1 MNKVEKIYKKIFII
15 LIFVILINIILLNA
29 NILYAESTYTQTIK
43 SGIDAFPES
52 YREALTNLQQQH
64 PNWNFEA
71 YYTGI
76 SWDVLVANE
85 TDCGHNRVINSADSL
100 WKCSCG
106 NVASGYACASDSI
119 IKYYMDPRNFLK
131 NDILVFQFL
140 EMTYNENVQS
150 ISGVESIIKN
160 TFMNTTVNI
169 AGHGEM
175 SYAQIIMEA
184 AKESN
189 MSPYSIATKIIQEV
203 GSNGSESVSGTYA
216 GFEGYYN
223 FFNYG
228 ANDEGNAISNG
239 LQYAKDHGWNN
250 QYTAIIEGAK
260 LLADSYTNAGQNTA
274 YFYKWDVV
282 GSSILKAGQTVTVT
296 SSQLFGHQYMTN
308 VQDPTGQTSRLYN
321 TYLSSGILDA
331 KLNFIIPVYNDMPG
345 LNKLPTNLTEADGPL
360 YYSVGTG
367 VNVRSGPGTGYS
379 AIGTIN
385 VVDEVVAMIERET
398 STDSTGMKWDKVKLS
413 NGVIGYVASQYLKP
427 CETSDENPEIEAEKA
442 IATAVVNVSSG
453 MLRVRAEASS
463 SSVKLATISKGESV
477 EILQKDV
484 KTDENY
490 TWYKIRYNGIVGYVA
505 SEYLTDIKDI
515 DNSGDNVDKPTE
527 NPDKPETTNAKIKL
541 DGENII
547 TVPDVTAKEVAE
559 FLKVTNYQ
567 VSNSNNTVIENTQNV
582 GTGYVITNNDTKE
595 KKTII
600 VKGDVNCDGYVD
612 SGDTYLIKLYI
623 TKTKEIDNENSKKS
637 ADLNNDGY
645 IDSGDSF
652 ILKKHVMK
660 VEKISL

>member
-1 MNKVEKIYKKIFII
+1 MLNKVEKVYKKIFII
-15 LIFVILINIILLNA
+15 LIFVMLINIMLINT
-29 NILYAESTYTQTIK
+29 NKLYATSSYTQTIK

-52 YREALTNLQQQH
+52 YQEALRVLKEQH

-76 SWDVLVANE
+76 SWDDLVANE
-85 TDCGHNRVINSADSL
+85 TDCGHNRIINSASSL
-100 WKCSCG
+100 WKCECG

-119 IKYYMDPRNFLK
+119 IKYYMDPRNFIK
-131 NDILVFQFL
+131 NDVLVFQFL
-140 EMTYNENVQS
+140 EMTYNSSVQN

-169 AGHGEM
+169 DGRGTM

-184 AKESN
+184 AEQSN

-203 GSNGSESVSGTYA
+203 GSNGSSSVSGTYA

-228 ANDEGNAISNG
+228 ANDEGNAVSNG
-239 LQYAKDHGWNN
+239 LQYAKDHGWSN
-250 QYTAIIEGAK
+250 QYIAIVEGAK

-282 GSSILKAGQTVTVT
+282 GSSILKTGQTVTVT
-296 SSQLFGHQYMTN
+296 SSQLFNHQYMTN

-321 TYLSSGILDA
+321 TYLSNGILDA
-331 KLNFIIPVYNDMPG
+331 SLNFIIPVYNDMPG
-345 LNKLPTNLTEADGPL
+345 LNKLPTTLTEADGEL

-367 VNVRSGPGTGYS
+367 VNVRSGPGTNYS
-379 AIGTIN
+379 AIGSISII
-385 VVDEVVAMIERET
+385 DEVVAMLEREVA
-398 STDSTGMKWDKVKLS
+398 TDSTGMKWDRVKLS

-427 CETSDENPEIEAEKA
+427 CETSDENIDIEEEKA
-442 IATAVVNVSSG
+442 IATANVSVTSG
-453 MLRVRAEASS
+453 LLRVRAEASS
-463 SSVKLATISKGESV
+463 SAVRLTAIENGEQV

-505 SEYLTDIKDI
+505 SQYLTNIVDI
-515 DNSGDNVDKPTE
+515 DDNGGENGDN
-527 NPDKPETTNAKIKL
+527 NPDKPETSGEKIKL
-541 DGENII
+541 DGENVI
-547 TVPDVTAKEVAE
+547 TVPDVTVSEVAQ
-559 FLKVTNYQ
+559 FLGTTNYQ
-567 VSNSNNTVIENTQNV
+567 VTNNDIVIENTQNV
-582 GTGYVITNNDTKE
+582 GTGYIITNNDTKE

-600 VKGDVNCDGYVD
+600 VMGDINSDTYVD

-623 TKTKEIDNENSKKS
+623 TELKTIDNDNNKKA
-637 ADLNNDGY
+637 ADINKDGY
-645 IDSGDSF
+645 IDSGDSY

-660 VEKISL
+660 IENISL

>member
-1 MNKVEKIYKKIFII
+1 
-15 LIFVILINIILLNA
+15 
-29 NILYAESTYTQTIK
+29 
-43 SGIDAFPES
+43 
-52 YREALTNLQQQH
+52 
-64 PNWNFEA
+64 
-71 YYTGI
+71 
-76 SWDVLVANE
+76 
-85 TDCGHNRVINSADSL
+85 
-100 WKCSCG
+100 
-106 NVASGYACASDSI
+106 
-119 IKYYMDPRNFLK
+119 
-131 NDILVFQFL
+131 
-140 EMTYNENVQS
+140 
-150 ISGVESIIKN
+150 
-160 TFMNTTVNI
+160 
-169 AGHGEM
+169 
-175 SYAQIIMEA
+175 
-184 AKESN
+184 
-189 MSPYSIATKIIQEV
+189 
-203 GSNGSESVSGTYA
+203 
-216 GFEGYYN
+216 
-223 FFNYG
+223 
-228 ANDEGNAISNG
+228 
-239 LQYAKDHGWNN
+239 
-250 QYTAIIEGAK
+250 
-260 LLADSYTNAGQNTA
+260 
-274 YFYKWDVV
+274 
-282 GSSILKAGQTVTVT
+282 
-296 SSQLFGHQYMTN
+296 
-308 VQDPTGQTSRLYN
+308 
-321 TYLSSGILDA
+321 
-331 KLNFIIPVYNDMPG
+331 
-345 LNKLPTNLTEADGPL
+345 
-360 YYSVGTG
+360 
-367 VNVRSGPGTGYS
+367 
-379 AIGTIN
+379 
-385 VVDEVVAMIERET
+385 MIERET

-413 NGVIGYVASQYLKP
+413 NGVIGYVATQYLKP

-600 VKGDVNCDGYVD
+600 VKGDVNGDGYVD